1 MPRTKNEG
9 EERLEAANAY
19 SKERPEHFVEYCLE
33 SVSESE
39 KATQDI
45 RDLWSDL
52 WDSYCNKMDFG
63 DKEEWQSKII
73 TNKPFTTVQQAKAIV
88 RKALENPDYFTIEGI
103 NLLGKQVSP
112 FVKAILDYHLN
123 EQHGHF
129 PLQAADA
136 TEMGFIT
143 GQSMEIIPQWDE
155 NSGLT
160 ITCVPPWHIF
170 RDPDARRR
178 NPWSG
183 MYWIHREWIDRWE
196 LIQGQKEKIYN
207 ANVSKIESTDN
218 YSANK
223 TKDLSKKDIIW
234 HRNKFRQNIEVFEF
248 WGVVLDPKGELLLPN
263 ATFTIAGRQ
272 LIRNPRPNPYVKI
285 RWPGSSFS
293 PFSHL
298 LRFEG
303 RGLLEGVLTLWWL
316 HNNMLS
322 LHADA
327 VSWAVNKIKEI
338 DPSIAKYATNLEL
351 YPGAILE
358 RKAGQTNPIVTEVA
372 GDAANIDMMPVYG
385 YYDQL
390 YENGSMVNQFVQ
402 GGAGTRPNITKGEV
416 EIKTQMSLG
425 IFDSIGSDV
434 EAGLVNAVLGAI
446 ETIILNWGSN
456 DILQTM
462 GDEFPTEARQ
472 LAGMSKL
479 DKVGFLKQNAIIR
492 IQGISA
498 QLKQAEMLER
508 LQAFMKRLESPMW
521 AKYTKPYELLIEFSK
536 MIGYERPKFIAT
548 PGEAAKIDQI
558 EAAVIAAASEEA
570 KNAELLGQEME
581 VAKTKPIN
589 KPPAENREPGNPG
602 SGDLTPPGF

>member
-33 SVSESE
+33 SVKESE
-39 KATQDI
+39 NATQDI

-73 TNKPFTTVQQAKAIV
+73 TNKPFTTVQQAKAII
-88 RKALENPDYFTIEGI
+88 RKALESPDYFNIEGV
-103 NLLGKQVSP
+103 NLLGKQVTP

-155 NSGLT
+155 VSGLT

-183 MYWIHREWIDRWE
+183 MYWIHREWIDQWE
-196 LIQGQKEKIYN
+196 LIQGYKEKIFN
-207 ANVSKIESTDN
+207 ENVKKIDSTDN
-218 YSANK
+218 YSSSKN
-223 TKDLSKKDIIW
+223 KDLDKKDITW
-234 HRNKFRQNIEVFEF
+234 HRNKFRKNCEVFEF

-338 DPSIAKYATNLEL
+338 DPSLAKYATNLEL
-351 YPGAILE
+351 YPGAVLE
-358 RKAGQTNPIVTEVA
+358 RKAGGQTPIVTEVA
-372 GDAANIDMMPVYG
+372 GESANMDMMPVYG

-434 EAGLVNAVLGAI
+434 EAGLVNAVLSCI
-446 ETIILNWGSN
+446 ETVILNWGSN

-462 GDEFPTEARQ
+462 GDEFPVEARQ
-472 LAGMSKL
+472 LANMSKL
-479 DKVGFLKQNAIIR
+479 DKVGFLKQNAILR

-508 LQAFMKRLESPMW
+508 LQVFMKRLESPMW
-521 AKYTKPYELLIEFSK
+521 IKYVKSFKLLQEFAK
-536 MIGYERPKFIAT
+536 MIGYDRAEFLCT
-548 PGEAAKIDQI
+548 PEEAQQIDQI
-558 EAAVIAAASEEA
+558 EGQLAMAAAQES
-570 KNAELLGQEME
+570 KQAEIVGMEE
-581 VAKTKPIN
+581 VAAKKTGPVN
-589 KPPAENREPGNPG
+589 KSPVPKEPGNPG
-602 SGDLTPPGF
+602 KGDLTSPGF